1 MSFLDRIAEC
11 NRHDPALYTP
21 FRIGGTAVGRLRR
34 DRLAMLAEA
43 PARDLLVLSDDGVE
57 LAPGLDDAGAR
68 GAALDG
74 IVRFM
79 SARGACGPWCDEP
92 FPVGVR
98 FGDEIC
104 RVDRAGVELF
114 GLPAWGVHANGYVET
129 ETGLSLWIPRRSPS
143 VRVCPGK
150 LDNMAAGGHPAGAGV
165 METLA
170 READEEAGVPL
181 ALAERAAPAGSVSYA
196 LDGPHGLK
204 RSTLF
209 VFDLAVP
216 PGFTPVN
223 RDGEVA
229 DFALM
234 PAGEAMRRI
243 AGTRD
248 FKFDSALVAIDFF
261 VRRGLVPPDRPDH
274 AAICA
279 GLRRAPPGAEASRAG
294 AW

>member
-11 NRHDPALYTP
+11 NRHDPALYAP
-21 FRIGGTAVGRLRR
+21 FRIGGAEVGRLRR

-43 PARDLLVLSDDGVE
+43 PVRDSLVLSDRGAE
-57 LAPGLDDAGAR
+57 LAPGLVDAESR

-79 SARGACGPWCDEP
+79 SARGACDPWRDEP

-114 GLPAWGVHANGYVET
+114 GVAARGVHVNGYVET
-129 ETGLSLWIPRRSPS
+129 EAGLSLWIPRRSPAML
-143 VRVCPGK
+143 VCPGK
-150 LDNMAAGGHPAGAGV
+150 LDSMAAGGHPAGAGV
-165 METLA
+165 LETLA

-181 ALAERAAPAGSVSYA
+181 ALAKKAAPAGSVSYA

-216 PGFTPVN
+216 PGFAPVN

-229 DFALM
+229 DFALL
-234 PAGEAMRRI
+234 PVEEVMRRV
-243 AGTRD
+243 AQTRD

-261 VRRGLVPPDRPDH
+261 VRRGLVPRDGPDY

-279 GLRRAPPGAEASRAG
+279 GLRRAPPGARASHAG

>member
-11 NRHDPALYTP
+11 NRHDPTLYAP
-21 FRIGGTAVGRLRR
+21 FCIGGTAVGRLRR

-43 PARDLLVLSDDGVE
+43 PARDLIVLSDRGAG
-57 LAPGLDDAGAR
+57 LAPGLDDAAAR
-68 GAALDG
+68 GAALDE

-79 SARGACGPWCDEP
+79 SARGACDPWRDEP
-92 FPVGVR
+92 FLVGVR

-104 RVDRAGVELF
+104 RVDRAGIELF
-114 GLPAWGVHANGYVET
+114 GFPARGVHVNGYVET
-129 ETGLSLWIPRRSPS
+129 ETGLSLWIPRRSPAML
-143 VRVCPGK
+143 VCPGK
-150 LDNMAAGGHPAGAGV
+150 LDSMAAGGHPAGAGV
-165 METLA
+165 LETLA

-181 ALAERAAPAGSVSYA
+181 ALAKRAAPAGSVSYA

-216 PGFTPVN
+216 PDFTPVN
-223 RDGEVA
+223 RDGEVS

-234 PAGEAMRRI
+234 PVEEVMRRI
-243 AGTRD
+243 AETRD

-261 VRRGLVPPDRPDH
+261 VRRGLVPPDRPDY

-279 GLRRAPPGAEASRAG
+279 GLRRSPSTGRLPPPRQD
-294 AW
+294 

>member
-11 NRHDPALYTP
+11 NRHDPTLYAP
-21 FRIGGTAVGRLRR
+21 FCIGGTAVGRLRR
-34 DRLAMLAEA
+34 DRLAMLADS
-43 PARDLLVLSDDGVE
+43 PVRDSLVLSGRGAA
-57 LAPGLDDAGAR
+57 LAPGLVDAAAR

-114 GLPAWGVHANGYVET
+114 GIAARGVHVNGYVET
-129 ETGLSLWIPRRSPS
+129 EAGLSLWIPRRSPAM
-143 VRVCPGK
+143 RVCPGK

-170 READEEAGVPL
+170 KEADEEAGVPL
-181 ALAERAAPAGSVSYA
+181 ALAKCAASAGSVSYA

-234 PAGEAMRRI
+234 PVEEVMRRI
-243 AGTRD
+243 AETRD

-261 VRRGLVPPDRPDH
+261 VRRGLIPPDRPDY

-279 GLRRAPPGAEASRAG
+279 GLRRSPSTGRTPPPRQD
-294 AW
+294 

>member
-11 NRHDPALYTP
+11 NRRDPALYAP
-21 FRIGGTAVGRLRR
+21 FCIGGAEVGSLRR
-34 DRLAMLAEA
+34 DRLAMLADS
-43 PARDLLVLSDDGVE
+43 PVRDSLVLSGRGAA
-57 LAPGLDDAGAR
+57 LAPGLVDAAAR

-114 GLPAWGVHANGYVET
+114 GIAARGVHVNGYVET
-129 ETGLSLWIPRRSPS
+129 EAGLSLWIPRRSRAM
-143 VRVCPGK
+143 RVCPGK

-181 ALAERAAPAGSVSYA
+181 ALAKRAAPAGSVSYA

-216 PGFTPVN
+216 PDFTPVN

-234 PAGEAMRRI
+234 PVEEVMRRI
-243 AGTRD
+243 AETRD

-261 VRRGLVPPDRPDH
+261 VRRGLVPPDRPDY

-279 GLRRAPPGAEASRAG
+279 GLRRSPSTGRTPPPRQD
-294 AW
+294 

>member
-11 NRHDPALYTP
+11 NRHDPTLYAP
-21 FRIGGTAVGRLRR
+21 FCIGGTAVGRLRR
-34 DRLAMLAEA
+34 DRLAMLADS
-43 PARDLLVLSDDGVE
+43 PVRDSLVLSGRGAA
-57 LAPGLDDAGAR
+57 LAPGLVDAAAR

-114 GLPAWGVHANGYVET
+114 GIAARGVHVNGYVET
-129 ETGLSLWIPRRSPS
+129 EAGLSLWIPRRSPAM
-143 VRVCPGK
+143 RVCPGK

-170 READEEAGVPL
+170 KEADEEAGVPL
-181 ALAERAAPAGSVSYA
+181 ALAKCAAPAGSVSYA

-216 PGFTPVN
+216 PDFTPVN

-234 PAGEAMRRI
+234 PVEEVMRRI
-243 AGTRD
+243 AETRD

-261 VRRGLVPPDRPDH
+261 VRRGLIPPDRPDY

-279 GLRRAPPGAEASRAG
+279 GLRRSTSTGRMPPPRQD
-294 AW
+294 